1 MHRNSIAQ
9 GQWFKIPAVMYK
21 IFLVVLVACLIM
33 SCRKHNEYADKRY
46 VSVFSK
52 DTDGWHVFFSD
63 YPAGEEDFYELSFQ
77 HSGLPDPLDNT
88 IKSLKISGNNH
99 SDDLLS
105 LVYRK
110 FAGLK
115 PNKQYA
121 ITFDVELASN
131 VATNWF
137 GIGGSPD
144 LSLGAGAIAYPPAST
159 IDEEGLHRPNFSSA
173 IQSHLPN
180 ENFEILG
187 TIGVGE
193 DVTEYALIRRNNK
206 NKPLIATANSNGE
219 LWVMIGTDSGFEGA
233 TTLYYKSIKVNL
245 R

>member
-1 MHRNSIAQ
+1 MKTRSA
-9 GQWFKIPAVMYK
+9 MYK
-21 IFLVVLVACLIM
+21 ILLVTLVTCLFI
-33 SCRKHNEYADKRY
+33 SCKKHNEYAGKRY
-46 VSVFSK
+46 VSGFSK
-52 DTDGWHVFFSD
+52 DTDGWHAFFSD
-63 YPAGEEDFYELSFQ
+63 YHEGQEEFYELSFQ
-77 HSGLPDPLDNT
+77 HSGLPDPLNNS

-99 SDDLLS
+99 SDDLIS
-105 LVYRK
+105 VVFRK
-110 FAGLK
+110 FDGLK

-121 ITFDVELASN
+121 ISFDIELASN

-159 IDEEGLHRPNFSSA
+159 VDEEGLHRPNFSSA

-180 ENFEILG
+180 ETFEILG

-193 DVTEYALIRRNNK
+193 DVTEYTLIRRNNY
-206 NKPLIATANSNGE
+206 NKPVMASANSNGE
-219 LWVMIGTDSGFEGA
+219 LWVMIGTDSGFEGT